1 MESIGGFPK
10 GMRGSLGIDEGFGL
24 SCKLIWSHVDS
35 SSLWRS
41 GEFSNALNRLLIASL
56 LPITLATYTLFW

>member
-10 GMRGSLGIDEGFGL
+10 GMRGSLGIDESFGL

-41 GEFSNALNRLLIASL
+41 GEFSSALNRLLIA
-56 LPITLATYTLFW
+56 